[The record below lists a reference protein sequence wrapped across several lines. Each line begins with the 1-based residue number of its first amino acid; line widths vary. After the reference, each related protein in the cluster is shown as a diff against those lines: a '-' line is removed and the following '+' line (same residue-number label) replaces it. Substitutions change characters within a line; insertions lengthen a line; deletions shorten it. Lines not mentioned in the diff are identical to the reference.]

1 MTLPISIQLYTVRE
15 QMAADFPGTIAR
27 IAEIGYA
34 GVEPAGFPEGVSANE
49 AAKIFRDNG
58 LVVSAYQGGTP
69 VGEDRNRLIDE
80 AEALGTTHVV
90 CPYFD
95 REKFSRLDDVKQ
107 TAELFSEAIANAAQR
122 GMTFGY
128 HNHDFELQLIDGK
141 PALLH
146 LADLAGPRLYN
157 TVDTY
162 WVKVGGQDP
171 VEIVRALGERAN
183 LLHIKDGPGEK
194 EAPML
199 AAGLGVMDFPP
210 IVEAAEHAT
219 WLVVELDRCDT
230 DMLEAVRQSFDYLT
244 SAKLGHGKG

>member
-15 QMAADFPGTIAR
+15 QMAEDFPGTIAK
-27 IAEIGYA
+27 IAQFGYA
-34 GVEPAGFPEGVSANE
+34 GVEPAGFPEGVSASE
-49 AAKIFRDNG
+49 AAKVFSDNG

-69 VGEDRNRLIDE
+69 VGEDRNRLLDE
-80 AEALGTTHVV
+80 AEVLGTKHVV
-90 CPYFD
+90 CSYYD

-128 HNHDFELQLIDGK
+128 HNHEFEMQLIDGK

-146 LADLAGPRLYN
+146 LAERTGPRLYN

-171 VEIVRALGERAN
+171 VEVVRALGERAN
-183 LLHIKDGPGEK
+183 LLHIKDGPGQK

-199 AAGLGVMDFPP
+199 AAGQGVMDFPP
-210 IVEAAEHAT
+210 IVHAAEHAA
-219 WLVVELDRCDT
+219 WLVVELDQCAT
-230 DMLEAVRQSFDYLT
+230 DMIEAVRQSFDYLT
-244 SAKLGHGKG
+244 SANLGHGKA